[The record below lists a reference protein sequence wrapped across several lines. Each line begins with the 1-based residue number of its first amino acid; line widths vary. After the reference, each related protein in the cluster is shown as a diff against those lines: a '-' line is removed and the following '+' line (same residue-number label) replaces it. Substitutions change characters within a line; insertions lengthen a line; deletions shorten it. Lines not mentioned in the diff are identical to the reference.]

1 VQFKF
6 HAGGKSAIRWVEK
19 YMGKEMLSI
28 TGGARVGWIN
38 ATWPLAKLI
47 VQKNRIDLNATL
59 IGKYSFTQEQVI
71 SIKKYTTIPILGWG
85 IQIIHNISEYPKKI
99 IFWSFSN
106 PESVITKI
114 QETGFLPSADPSKIS
129 PNIGIPVKWQ
139 AIVLIVA
146 LWNILLIA
154 DMGGFPQPG
163 FKPGSFTLLAL
174 SLLFIGSISIW
185 KSLWLHSMI
194 LKPGRSPSEIKA
206 WLNLLALVSGLLFV
220 IMSIINMIE

>member
-1 VQFKF
+1 
-6 HAGGKSAIRWVEK
+6 
-19 YMGKEMLSI
+19 M
-28 TGGARVGWIN
+28 
-38 ATWPLAKLI
+38 I
-47 VQKNRIDLNATL
+47 VQKNKIDLNATL
-59 IGKYSFTQEQVI
+59 IGKYSFTQEQII

-106 PESVITKI
+106 PESIIIKI
-114 QETGFLPSADPSKIS
+114 QETGFLPSADPSKIP

-146 LWNILLIA
+146 LWNILLFA

-174 SLLFIGSISIW
+174 FLLFIGSISIW
-185 KSLWLHSMI
+185 KSFWLQSMI

-206 WLNLLALVSGLLFV
+206 WLNLLALVSGLLLV